1 MIGIIYQRLDEL
13 DPYFIRIR
21 IVYDLQKPIVK
32 AVMEW
37 KNSFTFAKTSLT
49 LKDLKFRLSNA
60 DNIAENKEEY
70 LKAIDAVEKSIK
82 AIDAVKKSIYAK
94 T

>member
-1 MIGIIYQRLDEL
+1 L

-37 KNSFTFAKTSLT
+37 KQSFTFAQTSLT
-49 LKDLKFRLSNA
+49 LEQLKWRLSQA
-60 DNIAENKEEY
+60 DILNENKEEY
-70 LKAIDAVEKSIK
+70 LKAINEVEKEYAIQSI
-82 AIDAVKKSIYAK
+82 SN
-94 T
+94 

>member
-13 DPYFIRIR
+13 DPYFIRTR

-37 KNSFTFAKTSLT
+37 KNSFTFAQTSLT

-60 DNIAENKEEY
+60 DSIAENKEEY
-70 LKAIDAVEKSIK
+70 LKAIDAVEKSI
-82 AIDAVKKSIYAK
+82 YTK
-94 T
+94 TQEN

>member
-1 MIGIIYQRLDEL
+1 M

-37 KNSFTFAKTSLT
+37 KQSFTFAQTSLT
-49 LKDLKFRLSNA
+49 LEQLKWRLSQA
-60 DNIAENKEEY
+60 DILNENKEEY
-70 LKAIDAVEKSIK
+70 LKAINEVEKQNAIQSI
-82 AIDAVKKSIYAK
+82 SN
-94 T
+94 